1 MFGLKR
7 KSSIKKPE
15 KPPNQNL
22 SLSDR
27 LKHTRTGLFGEF
39 FSRNKTLINDITLNA
54 LENRLLFADIGV
66 NTTDQIIQLLKTEYK
81 EGSTEN
87 PLDRLRKILLPI
99 LKPVEKALTIPK
111 ALNKPHLIL
120 VVGVNGVGK
129 TTTIGKL
136 ASLLKNEGKKVM
148 LAAGD
153 TFRAAAIEQLQ
164 TWGELNNLPVIAQMH
179 GSDPAAVI
187 FDALES
193 ARANNIDVL
202 IADTAGRLHN
212 KNNLMEEM
220 KKIYRVSSKF
230 DNDLPREVLLIL
242 DAGTGQNALIQ
253 AKQFNEA
260 IGIDGIVLTKLDGTA
275 KGGIVFSLADELSIP
290 IRFIGVGEQ
299 IEDLRPFNA
308 AEFIDALL
316 LAES

>member
-15 KPPNQNL
+15 KPSNENL

-39 FSRNKTLINDITLNA
+39 FSRNKTPINDITLNA
-54 LENRLLFADIGV
+54 LENRLLVADTGV
-66 NTTDQIIQLLKTEYK
+66 KTTDQIIQLLRTEYK

-136 ASLLKNEGKKVM
+136 ASLL
-148 LAAGD
+148 
-153 TFRAAAIEQLQ
+153 
-164 TWGELNNLPVIAQMH
+164 
-179 GSDPAAVI
+179 
-187 FDALES
+187 
-193 ARANNIDVL
+193 
-202 IADTAGRLHN
+202 
-212 KNNLMEEM
+212 
-220 KKIYRVSSKF
+220 
-230 DNDLPREVLLIL
+230 RE
-242 DAGTGQNALIQ
+242 
-253 AKQFNEA
+253 
-260 IGIDGIVLTKLDGTA
+260 
-275 KGGIVFSLADELSIP
+275 
-290 IRFIGVGEQ
+290 
-299 IEDLRPFNA
+299 
-308 AEFIDALL
+308 
-316 LAES
+316 